1 MDHITV
7 IRGNYVRASQGKLQN
22 LRNRD
27 ILELPYRKGA
37 LYLIQVVISHC
48 PHMLTVSVRDKIFFR
63 IYQAKPAVAVLK
75 VYET

>member
-7 IRGNYVRASQGKLQN
+7 ISGNYVHASEGKLQN

-27 ILELPYRKGA
+27 ILDLQYRKGA
-37 LYLIQVVISHC
+37 LYLIYVGISRCSHI
-48 PHMLTVSVRDKIFFR
+48 LTVSVRDKLFFQ
-63 IYQAKPAVAVLK
+63 IYQTKPAVTVLK